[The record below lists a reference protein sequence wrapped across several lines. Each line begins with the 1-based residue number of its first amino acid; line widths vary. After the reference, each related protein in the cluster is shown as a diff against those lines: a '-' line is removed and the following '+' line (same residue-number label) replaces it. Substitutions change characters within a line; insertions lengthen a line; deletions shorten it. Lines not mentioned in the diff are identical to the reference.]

1 MQSIGPPQ
9 WKRRSAVPSI
19 PPDVSQALEQLNAL
33 PGAIGSL
40 VTDRGGNIIE
50 RAFPCLFDDATLS
63 AVSGDVA
70 ECASVLG
77 ISSASTKT
85 LFLRY
90 AEGIVAI
97 KPLDDGLLLLLCTRE
112 SSRELMSR
120 SLDDAAARLRKDITS
135 PALHSDSGPPGWAS
149 V

>member
-1 MQSIGPPQ
+1 M
-9 WKRRSAVPSI
+9 R
-19 PPDVSQALEQLNAL
+19 QALAELSVL

-40 VTDRGGNIIE
+40 VTDRGGKILE
-50 RAFPCLFDDATLS
+50 RVFPPLFDDTTLS
-63 AVSGDVA
+63 AVSEDLA
-70 ECASVLG
+70 ECVITLG
-77 ISSASTKT
+77 ISSVSTET